1 MVHVWYHSFN
11 CAFVQKQKCIL
22 DSKKAKRFHQ
32 TTKKKLMLENGR
44 ILLPGSRTWRI
55 TSYGNSTLKILHS
68 QVAKEYMQ
76 LISWAPQPPLGNTI
90 VHAQQGGKPYIKLKV
105 RDFQMKYWLRMEE
118 DGGGWWLAGGV
129 AGLLSD
135 FAWLWS
141 ARFSST
147 LLHCHTSLQHTAIIH
162 CTAFC
167 GLHCSAHGL

>member
-90 VHAQQGGKPYIKLKV
+90 FHAQQGGKPYIKLKV
-105 RDFQMKYWLRMEE
+105 RDFQMKYWSRMEE
-118 DGGGWWLAGGV
+118 DGGTATGWGGLQDSYQTSPDFEV
-129 AGLLSD
+129 PASLPRSTPHTLYCTLST
-135 FAWLWS
+135 S
-141 ARFSST
+141 CT
-147 LLHCHTSLQHTAIIH
+147 L
-162 CTAFC
+162 
-167 GLHCSAHGL
+167 CSAHV

>member
-90 VHAQQGGKPYIKLKV
+90 FHAQQGGKPYIKLKV
-105 RDFQMKYWLRMEE
+105 RDFQMKYWSRMEE
-118 DGGGWWLAGGV
+118 DGGWWLAGG
-129 AGLLSD
+129 GCRTLIRLRLTLKCPLLLHTATLPH
-135 FAWLWS
+135 FTALHCNNTLHCILWS
-141 ARFSST
+141 A
-147 LLHCHTSLQHTAIIH
+147 L
-162 CTAFC
+162 
-167 GLHCSAHGL
+167 